1 MTAVMNPKQTCRESV
16 KNNQNQASYAN
27 CSATKS
33 ESLKITLA
41 AACWSV
47 YRWHGDQS
55 QPTGRLMMICPK

>member
-33 ESLKITLA
+33 ESLEIALA
-41 AACWSV
+41 AAC
-47 YRWHGDQS
+47 
-55 QPTGRLMMICPK
+55 